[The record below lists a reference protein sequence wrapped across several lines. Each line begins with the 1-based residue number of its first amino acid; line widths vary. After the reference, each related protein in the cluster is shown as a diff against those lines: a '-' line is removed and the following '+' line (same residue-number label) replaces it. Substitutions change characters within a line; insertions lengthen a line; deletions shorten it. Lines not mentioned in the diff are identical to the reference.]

1 MGKDIQNTTQV
12 VTNSFS
18 KGLNKDTDPSFV
30 ESGLWTHARNMV
42 NNTDEG
48 NLGTLSNEDSNY
60 LCGTS
65 GETMQGEK
73 DIIGLI
79 HLFADKWIV
88 FTVANVNGKE
98 VNSEIGLYEE
108 EFCRYRPIVSSP
120 CLRFS
125 RFNLITGAT
134 KQNGDCTWEVYWAD
148 GLNVDRY
155 LNIGDP
161 KTWPET
167 DLIWGGSNQAV
178 AGANYNYYLDGSGN
192 KFLWPITAWQ
202 QICEDGTGTVQIAP
216 DVWPQPNYVPSG
228 CIICNNINELD
239 CDKIRLASLVKTP
252 CVELSIG
259 PGTGTL
265 ENGTYFAV
273 IAYTIKTQKVT
284 NYFSP
289 SNLQPVYTERD
300 LSQGSLQVNLDL
312 DTVNFDQFE
321 LVIVASINE
330 NVIAKKIG
338 YYSTS
343 QRVIV
348 LDDIPLSLETVP
360 LSYINIQNPVY
371 ETSDQMVNV
380 GQYLLRI
387 APKSKFDFNY
397 QPLANLINTKWV
409 SVEYPEDY
417 YIKGGSKT
425 GYLRD
430 EVYAFF
436 IRWVYNTGD
445 KSASYHIPGR
455 APQSYTFTSPNGS
468 TQTLLD
474 NAPYIGDINSFADDT
489 MVFQT
494 YNTATQTNLVVSNN
508 ILPDGGRILAKG
520 KMGYWQSTEFY
531 PNQPNVWN
539 STFHCWTGV
548 QPPAI
553 PGQTSPYD
561 LCGKPIRHHKFPD
574 NGLTNETFHFRVDN
588 ANFLSNPSDGKKY
601 IRIMGV
607 EFDNIIYPKDNDG
620 NDIPGIVG
628 YEILRGSREGN
639 QTIIAKGMINN
650 FRDYQIQG
658 QSKGNRRGLYANYPF
673 NCTLPLNN
681 QLGNSAAHDY
691 RYNDPFI
698 KTTTI
703 DSQGNETF
711 VNQTIPRNLLTF
723 TSPDT
728 SFRNPFLNQ
737 TELKIYGSLEGNG
750 LHQFI
755 IPNKHPENQLMSNE
769 AFYLAVI
776 VGLGNAFLN
785 LLGKQQISTPSVPD
799 FQIPYQK
806 YDNWTWT
813 PAAGGNYPAIPSPSV
828 APYNL
833 PGQPDLAG
841 PTIAAANLCHTTYI
855 TKLQAYQSL
864 GGQLGAAVVGGVAN
878 PTLEEIFQDAADCF
892 QNAGLYTPQTLINE
906 NTTATV
912 FNGIP
917 GASVLTN
924 LIQIPYYF
932 TEGFNTTLR
941 VIQAFLPFRQYALQ
955 SIAHGFYARFVK
967 PNNTYLRRFAIEE
980 GFYLTDSNQEVPD
993 YLDGFNNFERFSI
1006 NNLNRTKTA
1015 FLRTAAPNNVFNSP
1029 LTAPT
1034 EGPWL
1039 IGTYA
1044 GGVQQ
1049 IGFQEDNSLINLG
1062 KAVATASF
1070 DMSFA
1075 NETRFNSFLSNIA
1088 SHYVGIKYNV
1098 QNQYGQ
1104 LNSIKQVVATSC
1116 EQRFDP
1122 NLIVGVPIN
1131 STCLV
1136 ANQNVQVFHKI
1147 LPTTEIVFGGDT
1159 YINRFTEKNTMLFFY
1174 NWLYNLPDG
1183 TPWNYALYNNIPTAR
1198 FWMNSQPYSK
1208 DENPLAGGVLSV
1220 ITTIQNL
1227 ITAQPNFGTGPM
1239 PKDYYNLDNSSY
1251 NLANDSE
1258 GNYDG
1263 FNSIKN
1269 AFFYLANSGV
1279 RDFFVESNVL
1289 VDFRAQGT
1297 FQYQQPYIPYQY
1309 TDMRELFDMDPEVIT
1324 KGNFYNYDYSLSVTK
1339 FFTQY
1344 ISAGSLQGINYDPN
1358 VAELCF
1364 TYYPNRSLYSLYQD
1378 DQSYEN
1384 NWLIYLPLNYVQF
1397 RDKITTVKPTGM
1409 TGMIFTFPT
1418 AGPLFYQGIDQL
1430 TTNLGKKV
1438 TIGDGGLFSTPPQS
1452 SSNADAPFE
1461 YGSSQNIRSVIYSP
1475 AGLYYVSMNQGKI
1488 FAYGE
1493 GLKEISQNGLKWWFT
1508 LFLPY
1513 KLTES
1518 FPDFPHADNPVAG
1531 IGVQT
1536 TYDSRNSILYFSKKD
1551 YKLKPGLGKVR
1562 YDRET
1567 NRFIYANV
1575 KYQLGDPALF
1585 DDASWTISYDPK
1597 LNVFISFHDWHP
1609 DLSFS
1614 SKDTVFTTKRNTIW
1628 KHNDSCDDY
1637 TNYYGVQYPFEIEY
1651 PILTGQ
1657 SPTVIKSF
1665 EYILEAYRYSKFNC
1679 VDQFHV
1685 LDANFNQA
1693 VVSNTEQVSGYLNL
1707 NIFPKNNITLSLEY
1721 PKLNQSNL
1729 SSFDILF
1736 SKEENKYRFNQFW
1749 DITKDR
1755 GEFPIGSD
1763 YPPTG
1768 PLVPGTTQLLGN
1780 YADQVIWNTQPN
1792 GYIKT
1797 LNQNN
1802 LNYAKPELQR
1812 KKFRHYLNYLF
1823 LSKLPTDQERDI
1835 NFILKIINSKNQASL
1850 R

>member
-1 MGKDIQNTTQV
+1 MAKDIQNTSQI

-48 NLGTLSNEDSNY
+48 NVGTLSNEDSNY

-73 DIIGLI
+73 HIIGII
-79 HLFADKWIV
+79 HLFADKWV
-88 FTVANVNGKE
+88 VYTVAYVNGKN

-108 EFCRYRPIVSSP
+108 DFCRYRPIVSGV
-120 CLRFS
+120 CLKFS
-125 RFNLITGAT
+125 KYNLITGAS
-134 KQNGDCTWEVYWAD
+134 KQNGDCTWEVYWVD

-161 KTWPET
+161 KTWPDPSLT
-167 DLIWGGSNQAV
+167 WGGSNQAV
-178 AGANYNYYLDGSGN
+178 AGANYNYYLDGAGN
-192 KFLWPITAWQ
+192 QTLWPINSWQ
-202 QICEDGTGTVQIAP
+202 QICEDGNGVLQTSPG
-216 DVWPQPNYVPSG
+216 VWPVGSPEG
-228 CIICNNINELD
+228 CVICNNINELD
-239 CDKIRLASLVKTP
+239 CNKIRLASLVKTP
-252 CVELSIG
+252 CVELSIA

-289 SNLQPVYTERD
+289 SNLQPVYTERN
-300 LSQGSLQVNLDL
+300 LSQGSLQVTLDL

-321 LVIVASINE
+321 LVIVSSINE
-330 NVIAKKIG
+330 NVTAKKIG

-343 QRVIV
+343 QSVIV
-348 LDDIPLSLETVP
+348 LDDIALSLETVP
-360 LSYINIQNPVY
+360 LGYINLQNPVY

-430 EVYAFF
+430 EVYSFF
-436 IRWVYNTGD
+436 IRWIYNTGD

-455 APQSYTFTSPNGS
+455 AAQSYTFTSPNGS
-468 TQTLLD
+468 IQTLLD
-474 NAPYIGDINSFADDT
+474 DDPYAGDINSFVDDT

-494 YNTATQTNLVVSNN
+494 YNTAIQTNVIFPNN

-520 KMGYWQSTEFY
+520 KMGYWESTELY
-531 PNQPNVWN
+531 PNQPEVWN
-539 STFHCWTGV
+539 SSAHCWTGV
-548 QPPAI
+548 QPTTAPT
-553 PGQTSPYD
+553 PKSPYD
-561 LCGKPIRHHKFPD
+561 LCGTPIRHHKFPD

-620 NDIPGIVG
+620 DDIPNIVG

-639 QTIIAKGMINN
+639 QSIIAKGMINN

-658 QSKGNRRGLYANYPF
+658 QSKGNRHGLYANYPF
-673 NCTLPLNN
+673 NCTIPLDN
-681 QLGNSAAHDY
+681 QLGNSAAHDF

-698 KTTTI
+698 KPTTI
-703 DSQGNETF
+703 DSQGQEF
-711 VNQTIPRNLLTF
+711 FINQTIPRNLLTF

-755 IPNKHPENQLMSNE
+755 VPNKHPENQLMSNE

-776 VGLGNAFLN
+776 VGLGNAFLS

-799 FQIPYQK
+799 FQVPYQK
-806 YDNWTWT
+806 YDTWSIVGG
-813 PAAGGNYPAIPSPSV
+813 AGGNSPNPPFV
-828 APYNL
+828 TLNL
-833 PGQPDLAG
+833 SQSAVTGAQG
-841 PTIAAANLCHTTYI
+841 CHTAYI
-855 TKLQAYQSL
+855 NALDAYQSF
-864 GGQLGAAVVGGVAN
+864 GGQLGAALVGGSQN
-878 PTLEEIFQDAADCF
+878 PTLEDIFQKAADCF
-892 QNAGLYTPQTLINE
+892 QNAGLYTPQTLITE

-912 FNGIP
+912 FDGIP

-924 LIQIPYYF
+924 YIQIPYYF

-955 SIAHGFYARFVK
+955 SLAHGFYSRFVK

-993 YLDGFNNFERFSI
+993 YLNGSGNFERFSI

-1015 FLRTAAPNNVFNSP
+1015 FLRTAAPNSIFNSP

-1062 KAVATASF
+1062 KAAATASF
-1070 DMSFA
+1070 DMSFK
-1075 NETRFNSFLSNIA
+1075 NESRFNSFLSNIA
-1088 SHYVGIKYNV
+1088 SHYVGLKYNV
-1098 QNQYGQ
+1098 QNQYRQ
-1104 LNSIKQVVATSC
+1104 LDSIKQVVITPC
-1116 EQRFDP
+1116 EQRFDAS
-1122 NLIVGVPIN
+1122 LITPTPIN
-1131 STCLV
+1131 SFCLV
-1136 ANQNVQVFHKI
+1136 NNQNNQIFHKV
-1147 LPTTEIVFGGDT
+1147 LPTTEIIFGGDT

-1208 DENPLAGGVLSV
+1208 DENPLAGGLLSV

-1227 ITAQPNFGTGPM
+1227 ITQQPTFGTGPM

-1251 NLANDSE
+1251 NLANDTE
-1258 GNYDG
+1258 GTYDG
-1263 FNSIKN
+1263 FNSVKN
-1269 AFFYLANSGV
+1269 AYFYLANSGV

-1418 AGPLFYQGIDQL
+1418 TGPLFYQGVDQL

-1438 TIGDGGLFSTPPQS
+1438 TIGDGGLFSTAPQA
-1452 SSNADAPFE
+1452 SSNADPSFE

-1493 GLKEISQNGLKWWFT
+1493 GLKEISQNGLKWWFN

-1513 KLTES
+1513 KLTED
-1518 FPDFPHADNPVAG
+1518 FPDFPHVDNPVAG
-1531 IGVQT
+1531 IGVQAM
-1536 TYDSRNSILYFSKKD
+1536 YDNKDSILYFTKKD
-1551 YKLKPGLGKVR
+1551 YKLKSDIGKVS
-1562 YDRET
+1562 YNANT
-1567 NRFIYANV
+1567 NTFNYLGAN
-1575 KYQLGDPALF
+1575 YQLGDPFIF
-1585 DDASWTISYDPK
+1585 DNASWTVSFDPK
-1597 LNVFISFHDWHP
+1597 MNVFLSFHDWHP
-1609 DLSFS
+1609 DLAFS
-1614 SKDTVFTTKRNTIW
+1614 AKSNVFTVKGNTIW
-1628 KHNDSCDDY
+1628 KHNNSCDDFC
-1637 TNYYGVQYPFEIEY
+1637 NFYGTQHPFEVEY
-1651 PILTGQ
+1651 PIVTGQ

-1665 EYILEAYRYSKFNC
+1665 EYILEAYRYSQFNC

-1729 SSFDILF
+1729 ASYDILF

-1755 GEFPIGSD
+1755 GEFPIGSN

-1780 YADQVIWNTQPN
+1780 YSDQVIWNTQPN

-1797 LNQNN
+1797 LNANN

-1812 KKFRHYLNYLF
+1812 KRFRHYLNYLF
-1823 LSKLPTDQERDI
+1823 LSKLATQDERDI
-1835 NFILKIINSKNQASL
+1835 NFILKIVNSKNQASL

>member
-1 MGKDIQNTTQV
+1 MAKDIQNTSQI

-48 NLGTLSNEDSNY
+48 NLGTLTNEDSNY

-79 HLFADKWIV
+79 HLFADKWVV
-88 FTVANVNGKE
+88 FTSANVNGNF

-108 EFCRYRPIVSSP
+108 DFCRYRPIVSAP
-120 CLRFS
+120 CLN
-125 RFNLITGAT
+125 FNNLHLITGGSRQ
-134 KQNGDCTWEVYWAD
+134 KGDCRWEVYWVD
-148 GLNVDRY
+148 GNNVDRY
-155 LNIGDP
+155 MDLGDP
-161 KTWPET
+161 KTWPDPALT
-167 DLIWGGSNQAV
+167 WGGSDQAI
-178 AGANYNYYLDGSGN
+178 AGANYNSYLDINGN
-192 KFLWPITAWQ
+192 TFLWPIGAWEQ
-202 QICEDGTGTVQIAP
+202 QCLPTNCHICF
-216 DVWPQPNYVPSG
+216 
-228 CIICNNINELD
+228 NINQLD

-252 CVELSIG
+252 CVELSVA

-265 ENGTYFAV
+265 ENGTYFAI
-273 IAYTIKTQKVT
+273 IAYTINTQKVT

-289 SNLQPVYTERD
+289 SNLQPVYTERN
-300 LSQGSLQVNLDL
+300 LSQGSLQLNLDL
-312 DTVNFDQFE
+312 DTDNFQQFE

-343 QRVIV
+343 QTVIL
-348 LDDIPLSLETVP
+348 LDDIPLTLETVP
-360 LSYINIQNPVY
+360 LSLITIQNPVY

-380 GQYLLRI
+380 NQYLLRI

-397 QPLANLINTKWV
+397 QPLANLIETRWET
-409 SVEYPEDY
+409 VEYPEDY

-430 EVYAFF
+430 EVYSFF

-455 APQSYTFTSPNGS
+455 AAEPYTFVAPNGS
-468 TQTLLD
+468 IVSLPLD
-474 NAPYIGDINSFADDT
+474 TSPYGSAAPYLDPNSFPDDT
-489 MVFQT
+489 MLFQT
-494 YNTATQTNLVVSNN
+494 VNTASQTGVYLTNN
-508 ILPDGGRILAKG
+508 PILPDGGKVLAFG
-520 KMGYWQSTEFY
+520 KMGYWESTEIY
-531 PNQPNVWN
+531 PPNQPEVWN
-539 STFHCWTGV
+539 SSSQCWTGTTN
-548 QPPAI
+548 PN
-553 PGQTSPYD
+553 YD
-561 LCGKPIRHHKFPD
+561 LCGKNIRHHKFPD
-574 NGLTNETFHFRVDN
+574 NALSPETYHFRVDN
-588 ANFLSNPSDGKKY
+588 ANFAFSPSDGKKS

-607 EFDNIIYPKDNDG
+607 RFSGIIYPKDNDG
-620 NDIPGIVG
+620 NLIPGIVG

-639 QTIIAKGMINN
+639 QSIVAKGMINN

-658 QSKGNRRGLYANYPF
+658 QSKGNRKGLYANYPF
-673 NCTLPLNN
+673 NCTIPLSNTLN
-681 QLGNSAAHDY
+681 PVDHDY

-698 KTTTI
+698 KTI
-703 DSQGNETF
+703 NINSQGNEKF
-711 VNQTIPRNLLTF
+711 VNQNIPRNLLTF

-750 LHQFI
+750 LHQFS

-769 AFYLAVI
+769 ALYFAII
-776 VGLGNAFLN
+776 VGLGNAFLS
-785 LLGKQQISTPSVPD
+785 LLGKQQISTPSIPD
-799 FQIPYQK
+799 FQVPYQK
-806 YDNWTWT
+806 YAPWTF
-813 PAAGGNYPAIPSPSV
+813 AAGAGNSTTPLNLAQTSV
-828 APYNL
+828 
-833 PGQPDLAG
+833 
-841 PTIAAANLCHTTYI
+841 TAASSCHSLYM
-855 TKLQAYQSL
+855 TKLQLYQA
-864 GGQLGAAVVGGVAN
+864 GGGLGAALVGGPLN
-878 PTLEEIFQDAADCF
+878 PTLEEIFQDAANCF

-912 FNGIP
+912 FDSIP

-924 LIQIPYYF
+924 YIQIPYYF
-932 TEGFNTTLR
+932 TEGFNTTIR

-955 SIAHGFYARFVK
+955 SLAHGFYARFV
-967 PNNTYLRRFAIEE
+967 PPVRSLLQRYSLEE

-1015 FLRTAAPNNVFNSP
+1015 FLRTAAPNNLNP

-1034 EGPWL
+1034 EGPNL

-1044 GGVQQ
+1044 GGV
-1049 IGFQEDNSLINLG
+1049 IVPGNQEDNSLINLG
-1062 KAVATASF
+1062 KAVSTSSF
-1070 DMSFA
+1070 GMAFN
-1075 NETRFNSFLSNIA
+1075 NETRFNAFLSNIA
-1088 SHYVGIKYNV
+1088 SHYVGLKYNV

-1104 LNSIKQVVATSC
+1104 LESIKQVVATSC
-1116 EQRFDP
+1116 EVRFDP
-1122 NLIVGVPIN
+1122 NNVYDPATNPGGDVSIVITSAFCNTQTPNPI
-1131 STCLV
+1131 
-1136 ANQNVQVFHKI
+1136 QVTHTVL
-1147 LPTTEIVFGGDT
+1147 LPTETIFGGDT

-1198 FWMNSQPYSK
+1198 YWMNSQPYSK
-1208 DENPLAGGVLSV
+1208 DENPLAGGLLNV
-1220 ITTIQNL
+1220 ITAIQNL
-1227 ITAQPNFGTGPM
+1227 ITINPTFGTGPM
-1239 PKDYYNLDNSSY
+1239 PKDYYNLDNDNY
-1251 NLANDSE
+1251 NRQDDDETGAGPNPR
-1258 GNYDG
+1258 GYDG
-1263 FNSIKN
+1263 FLSVKNS
-1269 AFFYLANSGV
+1269 FFYLANSGV

-1289 VDFRAQGT
+1289 VDFRSQGT
-1297 FQYQQPYIPYQY
+1297 FQFQQPYIPYQY

-1344 ISAGSLQGINYDPN
+1344 LSAGSLQGLTYNPYI
-1358 VAELCF
+1358 AELCF
-1364 TYYPNRSLYSLYQD
+1364 TYYPNRALYSLYQD
-1378 DQSYEN
+1378 DESYDN

-1397 RDKITTVKPTGM
+1397 NDRITTIKPVGM
-1409 TGMIFTFPT
+1409 SGMLFTFPT
-1418 AGPLFYQGIDQL
+1418 TGPLFYQGVDQL

-1438 TIGDGGLFSTPPQS
+1438 TIGDGGLFSNPPS
-1452 SSNADAPFE
+1452 SAANSDAPFE

-1488 FAYGE
+1488 FSYGE

-1513 KLTES
+1513 KLTED
-1518 FPDFPHADNPVAG
+1518 FPDFPHVDNPVAG
-1531 IGVQT
+1531 VGVQSM
-1536 TYDSRNSILYFSKKD
+1536 YDNRNSLLYFSKKD
-1551 YKLKPGLGKVR
+1551 YQLKPNLGKVI
-1562 YDRET
+1562 YNST
-1567 NRFIYANV
+1567 SNRFIYSGARY
-1575 KYQLGDPALF
+1575 KLGDPAIF
-1585 DDASWTISYDPK
+1585 NDASWTVSYDPK
-1597 LNVFISFHDWHP
+1597 MNVFISYHDWHP
-1609 DLSFS
+1609 DLAFS
-1614 SKDTVFTTKRNTIW
+1614 SKETVFTVKNNTIW
-1628 KHNDSCDDY
+1628 KHNDSCSDFN
-1637 TNYYGVQYPFEIEY
+1637 NYYSTQHPFEIEY
-1651 PILTGQ
+1651 PIVTGQ

-1665 EYILEAYRYSKFNC
+1665 EYILEAYRYSQFNC

-1693 VVSNTEQVSGYLNL
+1693 VVSNTEQASGYLNL
-1707 NIFPKNNITLSLEY
+1707 NIFPKNNITLSLDY

-1729 SSFDILF
+1729 ASFDILF

-1755 GEFPIGSD
+1755 GEFPIGSN

-1797 LNQNN
+1797 LNASN

-1812 KKFRHYLNYLF
+1812 KRFRHYLNYLF
-1823 LSKLPTDQERDI
+1823 LSKLATPEERDI
-1835 NFILKIINSKNQASL
+1835 NFILKIINSKNQASY

>member
-1 MGKDIQNTTQV
+1 MGKEIQNTSQI

-30 ESGLWTHARNMV
+30 DSGLWTHARNMV

-48 NLGTLSNEDSNY
+48 KLGTLSNEDSNY

-73 DIIGLI
+73 HIIGLI
-79 HLFADKWIV
+79 HLFADKWAV
-88 FTVANVNGKE
+88 FTVAYVNGKN

-108 EFCRYRPIVSSP
+108 DFCRYRTIVSGV
-120 CLRFS
+120 CLNFS
-125 RFNLITGAT
+125 KYNLITGAS
-134 KQNGDCTWEVYWAD
+134 KQNGDCTWEIYWAD

-161 KTWPET
+161 KTWPDPGLT
-167 DLIWGGSNQAV
+167 WGGSNAAI
-178 AGANYNYYLDGSGN
+178 AGSNYNHYLDGTGAQS
-192 KFLWPITAWQ
+192 LWPITAWEQ
-202 QICEDGTGTVQIAP
+202 KCTPGP
-216 DVWPQPNYVPSG
+216 
-228 CIICNNINELD
+228 CIICNDINQLD

-252 CVELSIG
+252 CVELSIA

-273 IAYTIKTQKVT
+273 VAYTIKTQKVT

-289 SNLQPVYTERD
+289 SNLQPVYTERN
-300 LSQGSLQVNLDL
+300 LSQGSLQVKLDL
-312 DTVNFDQFE
+312 DTDNFDQFE

-330 NVIAKKIG
+330 NVIANKIG

-343 QRVIV
+343 QSIIV
-348 LDDIPLSLETVP
+348 LDDIALSLETVP
-360 LSYINIQNPVY
+360 VGNIILQNPVY

-397 QPLANLINTKWV
+397 QPLANLIETYLE

-430 EVYAFF
+430 EVYSFF

-455 APQSYTFTSPNGS
+455 PAEPYTFIAPNGS

-474 NAPYIGDINSFADDT
+474 DAPYGQNAPYLDPNSFADDT
-489 MVFQT
+489 MLFQT
-494 YNTATQTNLVVSNN
+494 YNTATQTGTYVGNN
-508 ILPDGGRILAKG
+508 PILPDGGKVLAFG
-520 KMGYWQSTEFY
+520 KMGYWESSELY
-531 PNQPNVWN
+531 PPNQPEVWN
-539 STFHCWTGV
+539 SSSQCWTGTTN
-548 QPPAI
+548 PNF
-553 PGQTSPYD
+553 D

-574 NGLTNETFHFRVDN
+574 NALSPETYHFRVDN
-588 ANFLSNPSDGKKY
+588 ANASDGKKF

-607 EFDNIIYPKDNDG
+607 RFQGIIYPKDNDG
-620 NDIPGIVG
+620 NPIPGVVG

-639 QTIIAKGMINN
+639 QSIIAKGMINN

-658 QSKGNRRGLYANYPF
+658 LSKGNRKGLYANYPF
-673 NCTLPLNN
+673 NCTIP
-681 QLGNSAAHDY
+681 LGNTLNPADHDY

-698 KTTTI
+698 KTI
-703 DSQGNETF
+703 NINSQGQETF
-711 VNQTIPRNLLTF
+711 VNQNIPRNLLSF

-750 LHQFI
+750 THQFS

-769 AFYLAVI
+769 AFYLSVI
-776 VGLGNAFLN
+776 VGLGNALLN
-785 LLGKQQISTPSVPD
+785 LIGKQQIHTPGIPD
-799 FQIPYQK
+799 FQVPYQK
-806 YDNWTWT
+806 A
-813 PAAGGNYPAIPSPSV
+813 PVIAGNNTTGVSFDLDPLAVFGANSNYL
-828 APYNL
+828 NF
-833 PGQPDLAG
+833 
-841 PTIAAANLCHTTYI
+841 T
-855 TKLQAYQSL
+855 QALNNYFTL
-864 GGQLGAAVVGGVAN
+864 GGQLNAAITG
-878 PTLEEIFQDAADCF
+878 TLTLQDIYDTTA
-892 QNAGLYTPQTLINE
+892 QTYNNLGLYVPPTVVTE
-906 NTTATV
+906 YSAATV
-912 FNGIP
+912 FDNIGLGP
-917 GASVLTN
+917 VATASLNSLV
-924 LIQIPYYF
+924 QIPYYF
-932 TEGFNTTLR
+932 SEGFNTTLR

-955 SIAHGFYARFVK
+955 SLAHGFYARFV
-967 PNNTYLRRFAIEE
+967 PPVRNLLQRFSLQE

-993 YLDGFNNFERFSI
+993 FLDGNNTFQRYSI
-1006 NNLNRTKTA
+1006 NNLNRTKTV
-1015 FLRTAAPNNVFNSP
+1015 FLRTAAPNNLNP

-1034 EGPWL
+1034 EGPNL

-1049 IGFQEDNSLINLG
+1049 LGFQEDNSLINLG
-1062 KAVATASF
+1062 KAVATSAFNMSF
-1070 DMSFA
+1070 D

-1088 SHYVGIKYNV
+1088 SHYVGLKYNV

-1104 LNSIKQVVATSC
+1104 LESIKQVIATTC
-1116 EQRFDP
+1116 EVRFDP
-1122 NLIVGVPIN
+1122 NNVYDSATNPDGDVSIVTTSSFCNTQTPNPI
-1131 STCLV
+1131 
-1136 ANQNVQVFHKI
+1136 QVKHTVL
-1147 LPTTEIVFGGDT
+1147 LPTQTIFGGDT

-1198 FWMNSQPYSK
+1198 YWMNSQPYSK
-1208 DENPLAGGVLSV
+1208 DENPFGGGLFSV
-1220 ITTIQNL
+1220 ISTMQNL
-1227 ITAQPNFGTGPM
+1227 INPQPTFGTGPM
-1239 PKDYYNLDNSSY
+1239 PIDYYNLDNDAYRRSDD
-1251 NLANDSE
+1251 NEIGGPL
-1258 GNYDG
+1258 GYDG
-1263 FNSIKN
+1263 FLSIKN
-1269 AFFYLANSGV
+1269 SYFYLANSGV

-1289 VDFRAQGT
+1289 VDFRSQGT
-1297 FQYQQPYIPYQY
+1297 FQYQQPYMPYQY

-1344 ISAGSLQGINYDPN
+1344 ISAGSLQGINYNPY
-1358 VAELCF
+1358 VADLCF

-1397 RDKITTVKPTGM
+1397 RDRITTVKPTGM

-1418 AGPLFYQGIDQL
+1418 TGPLFYQGIDQL

-1452 SSNADAPFE
+1452 SSNADPSFE

-1493 GLKEISQNGLKWWFT
+1493 GLKEISQNGLKWWFN

-1513 KLTES
+1513 KLTDD
-1518 FPDFPHADNPVAG
+1518 FPDFPYVDNPVAG
-1531 IGVQT
+1531 IGVQAM
-1536 TYDSRNSILYFSKKD
+1536 YDNKDSILYFTKKD
-1551 YKLKPGLGKVR
+1551 YKLKSGLGKISYNSDKNTFNYLGVN
-1562 YDRET
+1562 YP
-1567 NRFIYANV
+1567 
-1575 KYQLGDPALF
+1575 LGDPAIF
-1585 DDASWTISYDPK
+1585 DNASWTVSYDPK
-1597 LNVFISFHDWHP
+1597 MNVFLSYHDWHP
-1609 DLSFS
+1609 DLAFS
-1614 SKDTVFTTKRNTIW
+1614 AKSNVFTVKGNTIW
-1628 KHNDSCDDY
+1628 KHNNSCDDFC
-1637 TNYYGVQYPFEIEY
+1637 NFYGTQYPFEIEY
-1651 PILTGQ
+1651 PIVTGQ
-1657 SPTVIKSF
+1657 SPTVVKSF
-1665 EYILEAYRYSKFNC
+1665 EYILEAYRYSQFNC

-1707 NIFPKNNITLSLEY
+1707 NIFPKNNITLSLDY

-1729 SSFDILF
+1729 ASFDILF

-1797 LNQNN
+1797 LNANN

-1812 KKFRHYLNYLF
+1812 KRFRHYLNYLF
-1823 LSKLPTDQERDI
+1823 LSKLATQEERDI
-1835 NFILKIINSKNQASL
+1835 NFILKIVNSKNQASL

>member
-1 MGKDIQNTTQV
+1 MAKDIQNTSQI

-48 NLGTLSNEDSNY
+48 NVGTLSNEDSNY

-73 DIIGLI
+73 NIIGLV

-88 FTVANVNGKE
+88 YTVAYVNGINR
-98 VNSEIGLYEE
+98 NSEIGLYEE
-108 EFCRYRPIVSSP
+108 DFCRYRPIISGR

-125 RFNLITGAT
+125 KYNLITGAS

-155 LNIGDP
+155 INIGDP
-161 KTWPET
+161 KTWP
-167 DLIWGGSNQAV
+167 DPSFIWGGSDPTV
-178 AGANYNYYLDGSGN
+178 AGVNYNYYLDSAGN
-192 KFLWPITAWQ
+192 QHLWPTTAWQ
-202 QICEDGTGTVQIAP
+202 QLCEDGNGISQTSPG
-216 DVWPQPNYVPSG
+216 VWPVGAPQG
-228 CIICNNINELD
+228 CVICNNINELD
-239 CDKIRLASLVKTP
+239 CNKIRLASFVKTP
-252 CVELSIG
+252 CVELSIA

-289 SNLQPVYTERD
+289 SNLQPVYSERN
-300 LSQGSLQVNLDL
+300 LSQGSLQVTLDL

-321 LVIVASINE
+321 LVIVSSVNE
-330 NVIAKKIG
+330 NVTAKKIG

-343 QRVIV
+343 QSVIV
-348 LDDIPLSLETVP
+348 LDDIALSLETVP
-360 LSYINIQNPVY
+360 LSYINLQNPVY
-371 ETSDQMVNV
+371 ETSDQMVSV

-430 EVYAFF
+430 EVYSFF
-436 IRWVYNTGD
+436 IRWVYVTGD

-455 APQSYTFTSPNGS
+455 AAQSYTFTAPNGS
-468 TQTLLD
+468 IQTLPLD
-474 NAPYIGDINSFADDT
+474 TSPYTNINSFADDT
-489 MVFQT
+489 RLWQT
-494 YNTATQTNLVVSNN
+494 INTAIQTNVIFPNN
-508 ILPDGGRILAKG
+508 ILSDGGRILAKG
-520 KMGYWQSTEFY
+520 RMGYWESTELY
-531 PNQPNVWN
+531 PNQPEVWN
-539 STFHCWTGV
+539 SSAHCWTGI
-548 QPPAI
+548 QPTTLPN
-553 PGQTSPYD
+553 PKSPYD
-561 LCGKPIRHHKFPD
+561 LCGTPIRHHKFPD

-588 ANFLSNPSDGKKY
+588 ANFATNPSDGKKY

-620 NDIPGIVG
+620 IDIPNIVG

-639 QTIIAKGMINN
+639 QSIIAKGMINN

-658 QSKGNRRGLYANYPF
+658 QSKGNRSGLYANYPF
-673 NCTLPLNN
+673 NCTMPLNN

-698 KTTTI
+698 KPTTI
-703 DSQGNETF
+703 NSQGQEFF
-711 VNQTIPRNLLTF
+711 VNQIIPKNLLTF

-755 IPNKHPENQLMSNE
+755 VPNKHPENQLMSNE

-776 VGLGNAFLN
+776 VGLGNAFLS
-785 LLGKQQISTPSVPD
+785 LLGKQQISTPSIPD

-813 PAAGGNYPAIPSPSV
+813 PAAGGNTPAIPSPSV

-841 PTIAAANLCHTTYI
+841 PTITAANLCHQTYL
-855 TKLQAYQSL
+855 TSLNAYQTA
-864 GGQLGAAVVGGVAN
+864 GGLGAALVGGPLN
-878 PTLEEIFQDAADCF
+878 PTLEEIFQTAADCF

-912 FNGIP
+912 FDSIP
-917 GASVLTN
+917 GGSVLTN
-924 LIQIPYYF
+924 YIQIPYYF

-955 SIAHGFYARFVK
+955 SLAHGFYAKFVK

-993 YLDGFNNFERFSI
+993 YLDGSGNFERFSI

-1039 IGTYA
+1039 IGTYS

-1062 KAVATASF
+1062 KATAVASF
-1070 DMSFA
+1070 DMSFK
-1075 NETRFNSFLSNIA
+1075 NDSRFNSFLSNIA
-1088 SHYVGIKYNV
+1088 SHYVGLKYNV
-1098 QNQYGQ
+1098 QNQYRQ
-1104 LNSIKQVVATSC
+1104 LDSIKQVVATPC

-1122 NLIVGVPIN
+1122 SLIIGTPIN
-1131 STCLV
+1131 SFCLV
-1136 ANQNVQVFHKI
+1136 NNINQQIFHKV
-1147 LPTTEIVFGGDT
+1147 LPATEIIFGGDT

-1227 ITAQPNFGTGPM
+1227 ITATPTFGTGPM
-1239 PKDYYNLDNSSY
+1239 PKDYYNLDNANY
-1251 NLANDSE
+1251 NLTNDTQGS
-1258 GNYDG
+1258 YDG
-1263 FNSIKN
+1263 FNSVKN
-1269 AFFYLANSGV
+1269 AYFYLANSGV

-1289 VDFRAQGT
+1289 VDFRSQGT
-1297 FQYQQPYIPYQY
+1297 FQYEQPYIPYQY
-1309 TDMRELFDMDPEVIT
+1309 TDMRQLFDVNPEIIT

-1397 RDKITTVKPTGM
+1397 RDRITTVKPTGM

-1418 AGPLFYQGIDQL
+1418 TGPLFYQGIDQL

-1452 SSNADAPFE
+1452 SSNADPSFE

-1475 AGLYYVSMNQGKI
+1475 AGLYYVSTNQGKI
-1488 FAYGE
+1488 FSYGE
-1493 GLKEISQNGLKWWFT
+1493 GIKEISQNGLKWWFN

-1513 KLTES
+1513 KLTE
-1518 FPDFPHADNPVAG
+1518 DFPNFPHVDNPVAG
-1531 IGVQT
+1531 IGVQAM
-1536 TYDSRNSILYFSKKD
+1536 YDNKDSILYFTKKD
-1551 YKLKPGLGKVR
+1551 YKLKSGLGKIN
-1562 YDRET
+1562 YDT
-1567 NRFIYANV
+1567 VNNTFNYVGV
-1575 KYQLGDPALF
+1575 KYKLGDPAIF
-1585 DDASWTISYDPK
+1585 DNASWTVSFDPK
-1597 LNVFISFHDWHP
+1597 MNVFLSFHDWHP
-1609 DLSFS
+1609 DLAFS
-1614 SKDTVFTTKRNTIW
+1614 AKSNVFTIKGNTIW
-1628 KHNDSCDDY
+1628 KHNNSCDDFC
-1637 TNYYGVQYPFEIEY
+1637 NFYGTQHPFEVEY
-1651 PILTGQ
+1651 PIVTGQ
-1657 SPTVIKSF
+1657 SPTVVKSF
-1665 EYILEAYRYSKFNC
+1665 EYILEAYRFSQFNC
-1679 VDQFHV
+1679 VDQFQV

-1721 PKLNQSNL
+1721 PNLNQSNL
-1729 SSFDILF
+1729 ASFDILF

-1755 GEFPIGSD
+1755 GEFPIGSN

-1780 YADQVIWNTQPN
+1780 YSDQVIWNTQPN

-1797 LNQNN
+1797 LNANN

-1812 KKFRHYLNYLF
+1812 KRFRHYLNYLF
-1823 LSKLPTDQERDI
+1823 LSKLATQEERDI

>member
-1 MGKDIQNTTQV
+1 MGKDLQNTSQIIS
-12 VTNSFS
+12 NSFS

-79 HLFADKWIV
+79 HLFADKWV
-88 FTVANVNGKE
+88 VYTVAYVNGNYA
-98 VNSEIGLYEE
+98 NSEIGLYEE
-108 EFCRYRPIVSSP
+108 DFCRYRPIVSGV
-120 CLRFS
+120 CLGFS
-125 RFNLITGAT
+125 KFNLITGAS
-134 KQNGDCTWEVYWAD
+134 KQNGDCSWEVYWAD

-161 KTWPET
+161 KTWPDPVLT
-167 DLIWGGSNQAV
+167 WGGSNGNI
-178 AGANYNYYLDGSGN
+178 AGSNYNYYLDGAGN
-192 KFLWPITAWQ
+192 QSLWPITAWEQ
-202 QICEDGTGTVQIAP
+202 KCTPGP
-216 DVWPQPNYVPSG
+216 
-228 CIICNNINELD
+228 CIICNDTNQLD
-239 CDKIRLASLVKTP
+239 CDRVRLASLVKTP
-252 CVELSIG
+252 CVELSIA

-289 SNLQPVYTERD
+289 SNLQPVYTERN
-300 LSQGSLQVNLDL
+300 LSQGSLQVTLDL
-312 DTVNFDQFE
+312 DTDNFDQFE
-321 LVIVASINE
+321 LVIVSSVNE
-330 NVIAKKIG
+330 NVTAKKIG

-343 QRVIV
+343 QKVIL
-348 LDDIPLSLETVP
+348 LDEIALSLETVP
-360 LSYINIQNPVY
+360 LGYINLQNPVY

-397 QPLANLINTKWV
+397 QPLANLIDTYWTT
-409 SVEYPEDY
+409 VEYPEDY
-417 YIKGGSKT
+417 YINGGSKV

-430 EVYAFF
+430 EVYSFF

-455 APQSYTFTSPNGS
+455 AAQSYTFVAPNGS
-468 TQTLLD
+468 TVSLPLD
-474 NAPYIGDINSFADDT
+474 TSPYGSAAPYLDPNSFPDDT
-489 MVFQT
+489 MLFQT
-494 YNTATQTNLVVSNN
+494 VNTASQSGVFLVNPP
-508 ILPDGGRILAKG
+508 ILSDGGRVLAQG
-520 KMGYWQSTEFY
+520 KMGYWESSELY
-531 PNQPNVWN
+531 PNQPDVWN
-539 STFHCWTGV
+539 SSAHCWTGTTN
-548 QPPAI
+548 PN
-553 PGQTSPYD
+553 YD
-561 LCGKPIRHHKFPD
+561 LCGKPIRHHKFPE
-574 NGLTNETFHFRVDN
+574 NALTPETYHFRVDN
-588 ANFLSNPSDGKKY
+588 TNFATNPSDGKKY

-607 EFDNIIYPKDNDG
+607 KFQGIVYPKDNDG
-620 NDIPGIVG
+620 KDIPGIVG

-639 QTIIAKGMINN
+639 QSIVAKGMINN

-658 QSKGNRRGLYANYPF
+658 QTKGNRQGLYANYPF
-673 NCTLPLNN
+673 NCTIP
-681 QLGNSAAHDY
+681 LGNTLNSADHDY

-698 KTTTI
+698 KTITI
-703 DSQGNETF
+703 NSQGQETF
-711 VNQTIPRNLLTF
+711 VNQNIPRNLLTF

-750 LHQFI
+750 LHQFSV
-755 IPNKHPENQLMSNE
+755 PNKHPENQLMSNE
-769 AFYLAVI
+769 AFYLSVI
-776 VGLGNAFLN
+776 VGLGNALLS
-785 LLGKQQISTPSVPD
+785 LLGKQQISTPSIPD

-806 YDNWTWT
+806 YDNWVWS
-813 PAAGGNYPAIPSPSV
+813 PAAGGNYPAIYNPPVPPSLIPSM
-828 APYNL
+828 
-833 PGQPDLAG
+833 PDLA
-841 PTIAAANLCHTTYI
+841 PDSIAEANICHQLYI
-855 TKLQAYQSL
+855 NALNAYQTF
-864 GGQLGAAVVGGVAN
+864 GGQLGAAVVGGSAN
-878 PTLEEIFQDAADCF
+878 PTLEEIFQKAADCF
-892 QNAGLYTPQTLINE
+892 QNAGLYTPQTLITE

-912 FNGIP
+912 FDGIP
-917 GASVLTN
+917 GASALTN
-924 LIQIPYYF
+924 IIQIPYYF
-932 TEGFNTTLR
+932 TEGFNTSIR

-955 SIAHGFYARFVK
+955 SLAHGFYGRFVK
-967 PNNTYLRRFAIEE
+967 PNNTYLRRFSLQE
-980 GFYLTDSNQEVPD
+980 GFYLFDSNQEVPD
-993 YLDGFNNFERFSI
+993 YLNGSNVFERYSI

-1015 FLRTAAPNNVFNSP
+1015 FLRTAAPNNLNP

-1034 EGPWL
+1034 AGPWL

-1044 GGVQQ
+1044 GGIQQ
-1049 IGFQEDNSLINLG
+1049 LGFQEDNSLINLG
-1062 KAVATASF
+1062 KAVATSSFGMSF
-1070 DMSFA
+1070 D

-1088 SHYVGIKYNV
+1088 SHYVGLKYNV

-1104 LNSIKQVVATSC
+1104 LDSIKQVVATTC
-1116 EQRFDP
+1116 EVRFDVNSIYDPATNPDGDVTP
-1122 NLIVGVPIN
+1122 NVTSSFCNGVQIVQKV
-1131 STCLV
+1131 L
-1136 ANQNVQVFHKI
+1136 
-1147 LPTTEIVFGGDT
+1147 LPTDYIFGGDT

-1198 FWMNSQPYSK
+1198 YWMNTQPYSK

-1220 ITTIQNL
+1220 ISTLQSL
-1227 ITAQPNFGTGPM
+1227 VTAQPSFGTGPM
-1239 PKDYYNLDNSSY
+1239 PIDYYNLDHDGYRRKDDDEN
-1251 NLANDSE
+1251 
-1258 GNYDG
+1258 GNGAYDG
-1263 FNSIKN
+1263 FLSIKN
-1269 AFFYLANSGV
+1269 SYFYLANSGV

-1289 VDFRAQGT
+1289 VDFRSQGT

-1309 TDMRELFDMDPEVIT
+1309 TDMRQLFDMDPEVIT

-1344 ISAGSLQGINYDPN
+1344 LSAGSLQGINYDPF
-1358 VAELCF
+1358 VSELCY

-1438 TIGDGGLFSTPPQS
+1438 TIGDGGLFSVPPQS
-1452 SSNADAPFE
+1452 SSNADPSFE
-1461 YGSSQNIRSVIYSP
+1461 YGSSQNIRSVVYSP

-1493 GLKEISQNGLKWWFT
+1493 GLKEISQNGLKWWFS

-1513 KLTES
+1513 KLTE
-1518 FPDFPHADNPVAG
+1518 DFPNFPYVDNPVAG
-1531 IGVQT
+1531 VGVQS
-1536 TYDSRNSILYFSKKD
+1536 TYDNRNSMLYFSKKD
-1551 YKLKPGLGKVR
+1551 YKLKSTIGKVS
-1562 YDRET
+1562 YNPSKNT
-1567 NRFIYANV
+1567 FNYLGAN
-1575 KYQLGDPALF
+1575 YQLGDPAIF
-1585 DDASWTISYDPK
+1585 DNASWTISYDPK
-1597 LNVFISFHDWHP
+1597 MNVFISYHDWYP

-1614 SKDTVFTTKRNTIW
+1614 SKETVFTTKKNTIW

-1637 TNYYGVQYPFEIEY
+1637 NNYYGVQHPFEIEY
-1651 PILTGQ
+1651 PIVTGQ
-1657 SPTVIKSF
+1657 APTVIKSF
-1665 EYILEAYRYSKFNC
+1665 EYILEAYRVSNLNC

-1729 SSFDILF
+1729 ASFDILF

-1797 LNQNN
+1797 LNASN

-1812 KKFRHYLNYLF
+1812 KRFRHYLNYLF
-1823 LSKLPTDQERDI
+1823 LSKLATPEERDI
-1835 NFILKIINSKNQASL
+1835 NFILKIVNSKNQASY

>member
-1 MGKDIQNTTQV
+1 MAKDIQNTSQII
-12 VTNSFS
+12 TNSFS

-48 NLGTLSNEDSNY
+48 NVGTLSNEDSNY

-73 DIIGLI
+73 HIIGLI
-79 HLFADKWIV
+79 HLFADKWV
-88 FTVANVNGKE
+88 VYTVAYVNGKYA
-98 VNSEIGLYEE
+98 NSEIGLYEE
-108 EFCRYRPIVSSP
+108 DFCRYRPIVSGV
-120 CLRFS
+120 CLGFS
-125 RFNLITGAT
+125 KYNLITGAS

-161 KTWPET
+161 KTWPDPSLT
-167 DLIWGGSNQAV
+167 WGGSNQAV

-192 KFLWPITAWQ
+192 QTLWPITAWEQ
-202 QICEDGTGTVQIAP
+202 KCTPGP
-216 DVWPQPNYVPSG
+216 
-228 CIICNNINELD
+228 CIICNNTNQLD

-252 CVELSIG
+252 CVELSIA

-300 LSQGSLQVNLDL
+300 LDKGSLQVKLDL
-312 DTVNFDQFE
+312 DTDNFDQFE

-343 QRVIV
+343 QNIIL
-348 LDDIPLSLETVP
+348 LDEIALTLETVP
-360 LSYINIQNPVY
+360 LSYINLQNPVY
-371 ETSDQMVNV
+371 ETSNQIVNV

-387 APKSKFDFNY
+387 APRSKFDFNY
-397 QPLANLINTKWV
+397 QPLANLIETSWE

-430 EVYAFF
+430 EVYTFF

-455 APQSYTFTSPNGS
+455 APEPYTFVDPNGT

-474 NAPYIGDINSFADDT
+474 TDPYGLNAPYLDPNSFVDDT
-489 MVFQT
+489 MLFQT
-494 YNTATQTNLVVSNN
+494 YNTATQTGAFLINN
-508 ILPDGGRILAKG
+508 PILPDGGKVLAVG
-520 KMGYWQSTEFY
+520 KMGYWQSTEVY
-531 PNQPNVWN
+531 PNQPEVWN
-539 STFHCWTGV
+539 SSAHCWTATTD
-548 QPPAI
+548 PN
-553 PGQTSPYD
+553 YD

-574 NGLTNETFHFRVDN
+574 NALSPETFHFRVDN
-588 ANFLSNPSDGKKY
+588 ANFAASPSDGKKF

-607 EFDNIIYPKDNDG
+607 KFQGIIYPKDNDG
-620 NDIPGIVG
+620 NPIPGIVG

-639 QTIIAKGMINN
+639 QSIVAKGMINN

-658 QSKGNRRGLYANYPF
+658 QSKGNRKGLYANYPF
-673 NCTLPLNN
+673 NCTIP
-681 QLGNSAAHDY
+681 LGNTLNPADHDY

-698 KTTTI
+698 KTI
-703 DSQGNETF
+703 NINSQGQETF
-711 VNQTIPRNLLTF
+711 VNQNIPRNLITF

-750 LHQFI
+750 IHEFS

-769 AFYLAVI
+769 AFYLSVL

-785 LLGKQQISTPSVPD
+785 LLGKQQTQFPAIPD
-799 FQIPYQK
+799 FQVPYQK
-806 YDNWTWT
+806 YAPWTF
-813 PAAGGNYPAIPSPSV
+813 AAGAGNSTIPSDLDPLAVQQS
-828 APYNL
+828 NL
-833 PGQPDLAG
+833 
-841 PTIAAANLCHTTYI
+841 IY
-855 TKLQAYQSL
+855 QAYKQDLDDYFAL
-864 GGQLGAAVVGGVAN
+864 GGQLGSVFAPNAGGPSPVPGILPAN
-878 PTLEEIFQDAADCF
+878 PTLQQIFEFYSDKFND
-892 QNAGLYTPQTLINE
+892 AGLYTTPTLLYEQTA
-906 NTTATV
+906 ATV
-912 FNGIP
+912 LQNIP
-917 GASVLTN
+917 GAPTFLYPS
-924 LIQIPYYF
+924 IMIPYYF
-932 TEGFNTTLR
+932 SEGFNTTLR

-955 SIAHGFYARFVK
+955 SLAHGFYARFV
-967 PNNTYLRRFAIEE
+967 PPVRNFLQRFSLQE

-993 YLDGFNNFERFSI
+993 FLDGSNNFQRFSI
-1006 NNLNRTKTA
+1006 NNLNRTKTV
-1015 FLRTAAPNNVFNSP
+1015 FLRTAAPNNLNP

-1034 EGPWL
+1034 QGPNL

-1049 IGFQEDNSLINLG
+1049 LGFQEDNSLINLG
-1062 KAVATASF
+1062 KAVATSSF
-1070 DMSFA
+1070 NMAFD
-1075 NETRFNSFLSNIA
+1075 NETRFNTFLSNIA
-1088 SHYVGIKYNV
+1088 SHYVGLKYNV
-1098 QNQYGQ
+1098 QNQYGK
-1104 LNSIKQVVATSC
+1104 LDSIKQVVATAC
-1116 EQRFDP
+1116 EVKFDP
-1122 NLIVGVPIN
+1122 NNIYDAATNPNGDVIIVTTAAFCNTQTPN
-1131 STCLV
+1131 P
-1136 ANQNVQVFHKI
+1136 VQVEHTVL
-1147 LPTTEIVFGGDT
+1147 LPTQTIFGGDI

-1198 FWMNSQPYSK
+1198 YWMNSQPYSK

-1220 ITTIQNL
+1220 ISTIQNL
-1227 ITAQPNFGTGPM
+1227 LTGQPTFGTGPT
-1239 PKDYYNLDNSSY
+1239 PKGYYNLDNDNY
-1251 NLANDSE
+1251 NRQDDDETGAGPNPK
-1258 GNYDG
+1258 GYDG
-1263 FNSIKN
+1263 FLSVKNSY
-1269 AFFYLANSGV
+1269 FYLANSGV
-1279 RDFFVESNVL
+1279 RDFFVESTVL
-1289 VDFRAQGT
+1289 VDFRVQGT

-1418 AGPLFYQGIDQL
+1418 TGPLFYQGVDQL

-1438 TIGDGGLFSTPPQS
+1438 TIGDGGLFSTPPQA
-1452 SSNADAPFE
+1452 SSNADPSFE

-1493 GLKEISQNGLKWWFT
+1493 GLKEISQNGLKWWFN

-1513 KLTES
+1513 KLTED
-1518 FPDFPHADNPVAG
+1518 FPDFPHVDNPVAG
-1531 IGVQT
+1531 IGVQAM
-1536 TYDSRNSILYFSKKD
+1536 YDNKDSILYFTKKD
-1551 YKLKPGLGKVR
+1551 YKLKSGLGKVS
-1562 YDRET
+1562 YNANT
-1567 NRFIYANV
+1567 NTFNYLGAN
-1575 KYQLGDPALF
+1575 YQLGDPFIF
-1585 DDASWTISYDPK
+1585 DNASWTVSFDPK
-1597 LNVFISFHDWHP
+1597 MGVFLSFHDWHP
-1609 DLSFS
+1609 DLAFS
-1614 SKDTVFTTKRNTIW
+1614 AKSNVFTVKGNTIW
-1628 KHNDSCDDY
+1628 KHNNACDDFC
-1637 TNYYGVQYPFEIEY
+1637 NFYGTQHPFEVEY
-1651 PILTGQ
+1651 PIVTGQ

-1665 EYILEAYRYSKFNC
+1665 EYILEAYRYSQFNC

-1729 SSFDILF
+1729 ASYDILF

-1755 GEFPIGSD
+1755 GEFPIGSN

-1768 PLVPGTTQLLGN
+1768 PLVPGTTKLLGN
-1780 YADQVIWNTQPN
+1780 YSDQFIWNTQPN

-1797 LNQNN
+1797 LNANN

-1812 KKFRHYLNYLF
+1812 KRFRHYLNYLF
-1823 LSKLPTDQERDI
+1823 LSKLATQDERDI

>member
-1 MGKDIQNTTQV
+1 MGKEIQNTSQSI
-12 VTNSFS
+12 TNSFA

-30 ESGLWTHARNMV
+30 ESGLWIHARNLV

-48 NLGTLSNEDSNY
+48 NLGTLTNEDSNY

-73 DIIGLI
+73 HIIGI
-79 HLFADKWIV
+79 VHLYADKWIV
-88 FTVANVNGKE
+88 FTAAHVNGKP

-108 EFCRYRPIVSSP
+108 DFCRYRPIVSGP
-120 CLRFS
+120 CLNFS
-125 RFNLITGAT
+125 KFHLITGAT
-134 KQNGDCTWEVYWAD
+134 RQKGDCSWDVYWAD
-148 GLNVDRY
+148 GNNVDRY

-161 KTWPET
+161 KNWPNP
-167 DLIWGGSNQAV
+167 DFIWGGSYQTT
-178 AGANYNYYLDGSGN
+178 AGANYNYYLDGNGN
-192 KFLWPITAWQ
+192 TFLWPINAWGQ
-202 QICEDGTGTVQIAP
+202 KC
-216 DVWPQPNYVPSG
+216 QPTN
-228 CIICNNINELD
+228 CHICNDTNILD

-252 CVELSIG
+252 CVELSIA

-265 ENGTYFAV
+265 SNGTYFAIV
-273 IAYTIKTQKVT
+273 AYTIKTQKVT

-300 LSQGSLQVNLDL
+300 LSQGSLQLNLDL
-312 DTVNFDQFE
+312 DTENFDQFE

-343 QRVIV
+343 QTTIL
-348 LDDIPLSLETVP
+348 LDDIPLTLETVP
-360 LSYINIQNPVY
+360 LSAITIQNPVY
-371 ETSDQMVNV
+371 ETSDQIVNV
-380 GQYLLRI
+380 GQYLLRV

-397 QPLANLINTKWV
+397 QPLANLIETYWE

-430 EVYAFF
+430 EVYTFF

-455 APQSYTFTSPNGS
+455 PAEPYTFVAPNG
-468 TQTLLD
+468 TIQTLLD
-474 NAPYIGDINSFADDT
+474 TDSYTDINSFADDT
-489 MVFQT
+489 KLWQT
-494 YNTATQTNLVVSNN
+494 INTATQLGTYLTNNP
-508 ILPDGGRILAKG
+508 ILPDGGKVLAFG
-520 KMGYWQSTEFY
+520 KMGYWESTEIY
-531 PNQPNVWN
+531 PPNQPEVWN
-539 STFHCWTGV
+539 SSSQCWTATTN
-548 QPPAI
+548 PN
-553 PGQTSPYD
+553 YD

-574 NGLTNETFHFRVDN
+574 NALSPETYHFRVDN
-588 ANFLSNPSDGKKY
+588 ANVSDGKKY

-607 EFDNIIYPKDNDG
+607 RFQGIIYPKDNDG
-620 NDIPGIVG
+620 NPIPGIVG

-639 QTIIAKGMINN
+639 QSIVAKGMINN

-673 NCTLPLNN
+673 NCTIPLSNTLN
-681 QLGNSAAHDY
+681 PADHDY

-698 KTTTI
+698 KTINI

-711 VNQTIPRNLLTF
+711 VNQFIPRNLLTF

-750 LHQFI
+750 LHQFS

-776 VGLGNAFLN
+776 VGLGNALLN
-785 LLGKQQISTPSVPD
+785 LLGKQQRQTPALPNL
-799 FQIPYQK
+799 QIPYLQSPVITMPNPGTTGLSFNL
-806 YDNWTWT
+806 DPFSTF
-813 PAAGGNYPAIPSPSV
+813 AANSTYQNFVTQLGLYFTTAGQLNAAITG
-828 APYNL
+828 ALTLEDIYQTTADTYNNL
-833 PGQPDLAG
+833 GMYVP
-841 PTIAAANLCHTTYI
+841 PTIVTEYSPATIFDNLGLNPVLVTT
-855 TKLQAYQSL
+855 LNSA
-864 GGQLGAAVVGGVAN
+864 
-878 PTLEEIFQDAADCF
+878 
-892 QNAGLYTPQTLINE
+892 
-906 NTTATV
+906 
-912 FNGIP
+912 
-917 GASVLTN
+917 
-924 LIQIPYYF
+924 IQIPYYF
-932 TEGFNTTLR
+932 SEGFNTTLR
-941 VIQAFLPFRQYALQ
+941 VIQAFLPYRQYALQ
-955 SIAHGFYARFVK
+955 SLAHGFYARFV
-967 PNNTYLRRFAIEE
+967 PPVRSLLQRFSLEE

-993 YLDGFNNFERFSI
+993 FLDGNGAFQRYTI
-1006 NNLNRTKTA
+1006 NNLNRTKTV
-1015 FLRTAAPNNVFNSP
+1015 FLRTAAPNNLNP

-1034 EGPWL
+1034 EGPNL

-1044 GGVQQ
+1044 GGV
-1049 IGFQEDNSLINLG
+1049 IVPGNQEDNSLINLG
-1062 KAVATASF
+1062 KAVATSSF
-1070 DMSFA
+1070 GMSFS
-1075 NETRFNSFLSNIA
+1075 NETRFNTFLSNIA
-1088 SHYVGIKYNV
+1088 SHYVGLKYNV

-1104 LNSIKQVVATSC
+1104 LESIKQVIATSC
-1116 EQRFDP
+1116 EVRFSPTNIYDP
-1122 NLIVGVPIN
+1122 TNNPDGDVTIVTTSSFCQTSNP
-1131 STCLV
+1131 T
-1136 ANQNVQVFHKI
+1136 QVQHI
-1147 LPTTEIVFGGDT
+1147 ALLPTQTIFGGDT

-1174 NWLYNLPDG
+1174 NWLYNLPNG

-1198 FWMNSQPYSK
+1198 YWMNSQPYAK
-1208 DENPLAGGVLSV
+1208 DENPLAGGGNPLAL
-1220 ITTIQNL
+1220 IQNL
-1227 ITAQPNFGTGPM
+1227 ISTQPTFGTGPM
-1239 PKDYYNLDNSSY
+1239 PKDYYNLDHRTYDRQNDQENSYPGFLSVK
-1251 NLANDSE
+1251 DS
-1258 GNYDG
+1258 
-1263 FNSIKN
+1263 
-1269 AFFYLANSGV
+1269 FFYLANSGV

-1289 VDFRAQGT
+1289 VDFRSQGT

-1344 ISAGSLQGINYDPN
+1344 LSAGSLQGLTYNPY

-1364 TYYPNRSLYSLYQD
+1364 TYYPNRALYSLYQD
-1378 DQSYEN
+1378 DESYDN

-1397 RDKITTVKPTGM
+1397 NDKITTIKPVGM
-1409 TGMIFTFPT
+1409 TGMLFTFPT
-1418 AGPLFYQGIDQL
+1418 TGPLFYQGIDTL
-1430 TTNLGKKV
+1430 ETLSGKKV
-1438 TIGDGGLFSTPPQS
+1438 TIGDGGLFSNPPQS
-1452 SSNADAPFE
+1452 AANSDVAFE

-1493 GLKEISQNGLKWWFT
+1493 GIKEISQNGLKWWFS

-1513 KLTES
+1513 KLTE
-1518 FPDFPHADNPVAG
+1518 DFPEFPHIDNPVAG
-1531 IGVQT
+1531 VGVQSS
-1536 TYDSRNSILYFSKKD
+1536 YDNRDSLLFFSKKD
-1551 YKLKPGLGKVR
+1551 YKLKSGLGKVI
-1562 YDRET
+1562 YDET
-1567 NRFIYANV
+1567 INKFIYSGV
-1575 KYQLGDPALF
+1575 KYDLGDSAIF
-1585 DDASWTISYDPK
+1585 DNASWTVSYDPK
-1597 LNVFISFHDWHP
+1597 SNVFISFHDWHP
-1609 DLSFS
+1609 DLAFS
-1614 SKDTVFTTKRNTIW
+1614 SKETVLTIKNNTIW
-1628 KHNDSCDDY
+1628 KHNNVCNDFC
-1637 TNYYGVQYPFEIEY
+1637 NYYGIQYPFEIEY
-1651 PILTGQ
+1651 PIVTGQ
-1657 SPTVIKSF
+1657 SPSIIKSF
-1665 EYILEAYRYSKFNC
+1665 EYILEAYRYSTFNC

-1685 LDANFNQA
+1685 LDVNFNQA

-1768 PLVPGTTQLLGN
+1768 PLIPGTTQLLGN
-1780 YADQVIWNTQPN
+1780 YSDQFIWNTQPN

-1802 LNYAKPELQR
+1802 LNYTKPELQR
-1812 KKFRHYLNYLF
+1812 KRFRHYLNYLF
-1823 LSKLPTDQERDI
+1823 LSKLATPEERDI